1 MDARLHRVQG
11 KAKLV
16 TSKELK
22 ALLEEFY
29 RDKLAI
35 RNRRVAAARLIGS
48 YEINNTYQYIIN
60 RDDVQLSW
68 LRVVIAELGGHLAE
82 VPEPDVRVSG
92 KGLDAERGI
101 LSEDRDLSQ
110 QFLDRW
116 RPRVE
121 SVTHARHRGMLRV
134 ILGETFEQ
142 KRFFELGLAGREDLL
157 GRRPDGIGTGG
168 GVLPTRWVE

>member
-1 MDARLHRVQG
+1 VHFLQG

-16 TSKELK
+16 TSAELK

-48 YEINNTYQYIIN
+48 YEINNTYQYVIN

-68 LRVVIAELGGHLAE
+68 LRSILAELSGALAE
-82 VPEPDVRVSG
+82 VPEPEVRVAG
-92 KGLDAERGI
+92 TGAEAERATVA
-101 LSEDRDLSQ
+101 EDRDLSR
-110 QFLDRW
+110 QFVDRW
-116 RPRVE
+116 KSRVE
-121 SVTHARHRGMLRV
+121 TVTHARHHGMLRV
-134 ILGETFEQ
+134 ILGETMEQ
-142 KRFFELGLAGREDLL
+142 TRFFDLALAGREDLL